1 MISKEV
7 LFPMKKYLALPLA
20 LCFFLP
26 LSASAYTPAGTAQ
39 IIHSSAETGQ
49 LYFSTASEGDMN
61 FSSAS
66 TMYFND
72 ETGAL
77 LAFTVNADGHTMH
90 ASIRKNGMLIW
101 EESFPDTTQ
110 KYSITRKTDSIS
122 PYFLMNLGN
131 RTYVARYDKDGKM
144 DVQELRTD
152 VRKSDIRPEA

>member
-1 MISKEV
+1 
-7 LFPMKKYLALPLA
+7 MKKDLALPLA

-90 ASIRKNGMLIW
+90 ASIRKNGMLIL
-101 EESFPDTTQ
+101 SL
-110 KYSITRKTDSIS
+110 IHI
-122 PYFLMNLGN
+122 
-131 RTYVARYDKDGKM
+131 
-144 DVQELRTD
+144 
-152 VRKSDIRPEA
+152 

>member
-1 MISKEV
+1 
-7 LFPMKKYLALPLA
+7 MKKYLALPLA

-26 LSASAYTPAGTAQ
+26 FSASAYTPAGTAQ
-39 IIHSSAETGQ
+39 IIHSSAAETGQ

-131 RTYVARYDKDGKM
+131 RTYVARYDKDGEM
-144 DVQELRTD
+144 EVQELRTD
-152 VRKSDIRPEA
+152 LRKSDIRPEA

>member
-1 MISKEV
+1 
-7 LFPMKKYLALPLA
+7 MKKYLALPLA

-39 IIHSSAETGQ
+39 IIH
-49 LYFSTASEGDMN
+49 LCRNRTAVLFYSQRRRHE

-144 DVQELRTD
+144 EVQELRTD

>member
-1 MISKEV
+1 MI
-7 LFPMKKYLALPLA
+7 KKYLALPLA
-20 LCFFLP
+20 LCCLFP
-26 LSASAYTPAGTAQ
+26 LYASAYTPAGTAR
-39 IIHSSAETGQ
+39 IMHSSVETGQ

>member
-1 MISKEV
+1 MMISKEV
-7 LFPMKKYLALPLA
+7 LFMIKRFLVFPLA
-20 LCFFLP
+20 LCALLP

-39 IIHSSAETGQ
+39 IMHSSMETGQ
-49 LYFSTASEGDMN
+49 IYFSTSSEGDMN
-61 FSSAS
+61 FASDS

-90 ASIRKNGMLIW
+90 ASIRKNGMLLW

-122 PYFLMNLGN
+122 PYFLMKLGN
-131 RTYVARYDKDGKM
+131 RTYTARYDTEGVLVVK
-144 DVQELRTD
+144 QQ
-152 VRKSDIRPEA
+152 S

>member
-7 LFPMKKYLALPLA
+7 LFTMKKYLALPLA
-20 LCFFLP
+20 LCFLLP

-144 DVQELRTD
+144 EVQELRTD

>member
-1 MISKEV
+1 MQDWPDREH
-7 LFPMKKYLALPLA
+7 
-20 LCFFLP
+20 
-26 LSASAYTPAGTAQ
+26 YTAEDLVQ
-39 IIHSSAETGQ
+39 IIRILRDPETGCPWDKVQ
-49 LYFSTASEGDMN
+49 T
-61 FSSAS
+61 
-66 TMYFND
+66 
-72 ETGAL
+72 
-77 LAFTVNADGHTMH
+77 H

-144 DVQELRTD
+144 EVRELRTD

>member
-1 MISKEV
+1 
-7 LFPMKKYLALPLA
+7 MKKYLALPLA

-39 IIHSSAETGQ
+39 IIHSSTETGQ

-77 LAFTVNADGHTMH
+77 LAFTVH
-90 ASIRKNGMLIW
+90 AAIRKNGMLIW
-101 EESFPDTTQ
+101 KESFPDTTQ

-131 RTYVARYDKDGKM
+131 RTYVARYDATGKM
-144 DVQELRTD
+144 EVNE
-152 VRKSDIRPEA
+152 I

>member
-1 MISKEV
+1 
-7 LFPMKKYLALPLA
+7 MKKYLALPLA

-26 LSASAYTPAGTAQ
+26 LSASAYTPAGTTQ
-39 IIHSSAETGQ
+39 IIHSSTETGQ

-101 EESFPDTTQ
+101 KESFPDTTQ

-131 RTYVARYDKDGKM
+131 RTYIARYDKDGKM
-144 DVQELRTD
+144 EVQEIRTD

>member
-1 MISKEV
+1 MI
-7 LFPMKKYLALPLA
+7 KKYLALPLA
-20 LCFFLP
+20 LCCLFP
-26 LSASAYTPAGTAQ
+26 LYASAYTPAGTAQ
-39 IIHSSAETGQ
+39 IMHSSVETGQ
-49 LYFSTASEGDMN
+49 MYFSTSSDGDMN
-61 FSSAS
+61 FSSDS

-144 DVQELRTD
+144 EVKEIRTD

>member
-1 MISKEV
+1 
-7 LFPMKKYLALPLA
+7 
-20 LCFFLP
+20 
-26 LSASAYTPAGTAQ
+26 
-39 IIHSSAETGQ
+39 
-49 LYFSTASEGDMN
+49 MN
-61 FSSAS
+61 FSSDS

-90 ASIRKNGMLIW
+90 ATIRKNGILIW

-122 PYFLMNLGN
+122 PYLLMNLGN

-144 DVQELRTD
+144 EVQEIRTD